1 MIQMI
6 VMDMDGTLLT
16 SDNRISS
23 RTKELL
29 LRVQKQGVRLVLASG
44 RSYCKLMEYA
54 EELHMDAYGGY
65 LLEVNGLILYDL
77 ASGKRHIRKQMGR
90 SEMEELFTYF
100 RQWDVEIM
108 AQFDDGLF
116 DYNPESVLKEKAE
129 YRKKHKLSDD
139 YPWTGGA
146 FALLADN
153 RKGYPK
159 IHYINTWEE
168 IDRSINKVS
177 VAYHEDVMAEVS
189 AQAKRDLQDRYWLG
203 LTTPKWLE
211 LMPLGIT
218 KGSGL
223 TALAEMLDIPM
234 HDVMAKMI
242 LKCCRRQVSVL
253 RWGMRCL
260 RLRQRRM
267 RLVAATMRMEL
278 RRHCRN
284 ISQYEHFRACF
295 WQNVLYCG

>member
-16 SDNRISS
+16 SENKISPK
-23 RTKELL
+23 TKELL
-29 LRVQKQGVRLVLASG
+29 LRVQQQGVRLVLASG
-44 RSYCKLMEYA
+44 RSYCKLLEYA
-54 EELHMDAYGGY
+54 KELCMDAYGGY

-90 SEMEELFTYF
+90 IEMKELFTYF
-100 RQWDVEIM
+100 RQWDVEFM
-108 AQFDDGLF
+108 AQFDDGLY
-116 DYNPESVLKEKAE
+116 DYNPESIIKEKAE
-129 YRKKHKLSDD
+129 YRRIHNLGED

-153 RKGYPK
+153 RKGYPN
-159 IHYINTWEE
+159 IHYIDTWEE

-177 VAYHEDVMAEVS
+177 IAYHADVMAEVS
-189 AQAKRDLQDRYWLG
+189 AQAKRDLKDRYWLG

-223 TALAEMLDIPM
+223 QALVDMLGISM
-234 HDVMAKMI
+234 RDVMAFGDGENDIEM
-242 LKCCRRQVSVL
+242 LQ
-253 RWGMRCL
+253 
-260 RLRQRRM
+260 
-267 RLVAATMRMEL
+267 AAGIGIAMGNAMAEVKAAADEETDSNNDEGIFKAL
-278 RRHCRN
+278 
-284 ISQYEHFRACF
+284 QKYFA
-295 WQNVLYCG
+295 V

>member
-129 YRKKHKLSDD
+129 YRKKH
-139 YPWTGGA
+139 
-146 FALLADN
+146 
-153 RKGYPK
+153 
-159 IHYINTWEE
+159 
-168 IDRSINKVS
+168 
-177 VAYHEDVMAEVS
+177 
-189 AQAKRDLQDRYWLG
+189 
-203 LTTPKWLE
+203 
-211 LMPLGIT
+211 
-218 KGSGL
+218 
-223 TALAEMLDIPM
+223 
-234 HDVMAKMI
+234 
-242 LKCCRRQVSVL
+242 
-253 RWGMRCL
+253 
-260 RLRQRRM
+260 
-267 RLVAATMRMEL
+267 
-278 RRHCRN
+278 
-284 ISQYEHFRACF
+284 
-295 WQNVLYCG
+295 

>member
-16 SDNRISS
+16 SDNTISPK
-23 RTKELL
+23 TKEMLL
-29 LRVQKQGVRLVLASG
+29 QVQKQGVRLVLASG
-44 RSYCKLMEYA
+44 RSYCKLLEYA
-54 EELHMDAYGGY
+54 KELQMDTYGGY

-77 ASGKRHIRKQMGR
+77 STGERHIRKQMGSR
-90 SEMEELFTYF
+90 EMEEIFTYF

-116 DYNPESVLKEKAE
+116 DYNPKSVLQEKAS
-129 YRKKHKLSDD
+129 YRREHKLPEDF
-139 YPWTGGA
+139 PWTGGA

-153 RKGYPK
+153 RKGYPH
-159 IHYINTWEE
+159 IYYIDSWKE

-177 VAYHEDVMAEVS
+177 IAYHADVMTQVS
-189 AQAKRDLQDRYWLG
+189 AQAKKDLKDSYWLG

-223 TALAEMLDIPM
+223 QALTELLHIPMANVMAFGDGENDIEMLQAAGIGIAMENAMEEVKAAADDITAGNNN
-234 HDVMAKMI
+234 DGIAAA
-242 LKCCRRQVSVL
+242 L
-253 RWGMRCL
+253 RKYFM
-260 RLRQRRM
+260 
-267 RLVAATMRMEL
+267 
-278 RRHCRN
+278 
-284 ISQYEHFRACF
+284 
-295 WQNVLYCG
+295 

>member
-1 MIQMI
+1 
-6 VMDMDGTLLT
+6 
-16 SDNRISS
+16 
-23 RTKELL
+23 
-29 LRVQKQGVRLVLASG
+29 
-44 RSYCKLMEYA
+44 
-54 EELHMDAYGGY
+54 
-65 LLEVNGLILYDL
+65 
-77 ASGKRHIRKQMGR
+77 
-90 SEMEELFTYF
+90 MEELFTYF

-234 HDVMAKMI
+234 HDVMAFGDGENDIEMLQAAGIGIAMGNAMPEVKAAADE
-242 LKCCRRQVSVL
+242 VSSGNNEDGIAEALQKYFTV
-253 RWGMRCL
+253 
-260 RLRQRRM
+260 
-267 RLVAATMRMEL
+267 
-278 RRHCRN
+278 
-284 ISQYEHFRACF
+284 
-295 WQNVLYCG
+295 

>member
-1 MIQMI
+1 MEMMQMI

-16 SDNRISS
+16 SRNTISPK
-23 RTKELL
+23 TEELL

-54 EELHMDAYGGY
+54 KQLQMDVYGGY

-77 ASGKRHIRKQMGR
+77 ATGKRHIRKQMGSR
-90 SEMEELFTYF
+90 EMEEIFTYF
-100 RQWDVEIM
+100 KQWDVEIM

-116 DYNPESVLKEKAE
+116 DYNPESVLKEKAQ
-129 YRKKHKLSDD
+129 YRREHNLGED

-146 FALLADN
+146 FTLLADN
-153 RKGYPK
+153 RKGYPD
-159 IHYINTWEE
+159 IHYIDSWEE

-177 VAYHEDVMAEVS
+177 VAYHEDVMAKVS
-189 AQAKRDLQDRYWLG
+189 AQAKEDLKERYWLG

-223 TALAEMLDIPM
+223 KALTELLQIPMQKVMAFGDGENDIEML
-234 HDVMAKMI
+234 
-242 LKCCRRQVSVL
+242 Q
-253 RWGMRCL
+253 
-260 RLRQRRM
+260 
-267 RLVAATMRMEL
+267 AAGIGIAMGNAMEEVKAAADEVTGSNNEDGIAASL
-278 RRHCRN
+278 
-284 ISQYEHFRACF
+284 QKYFT
-295 WQNVLYCG
+295 V